1 MNIKHLATTLIL
13 IFVSTAALPVLAQES
28 APQTPADCQRIYE
41 GDNEM
46 IRACIDS
53 LKK

>member
-13 IFVSTAALPVLAQES
+13 VFVSTAALPVLAQGGT
-28 APQTPADCQRIYE
+28 PQTPADCQRIYE

-46 IRACIDS
+46 IRACIDT